1 MDTGLNPASGWEN
14 SVPGMAEALEAISRP
29 RGVSE

>member
-14 SVPGMAEALEAISRP
+14 SVPGMADALEAYVSL